1 MKRKIAFLLAVILI
15 VSTGFMAYATGVDNG
30 TRAAETEQES
40 STQPGGSV
48 SDSDSENSGLP
59 EDQISG
65 GTEGTG
71 KPENSGN
78 PVPGAGTGAEIQPPV
93 NGDAAGIGNA
103 AGKAVSM
110 GDIPQ
115 DTGEV
120 YVSIGMAQTLY
131 KSAAFPST

>member
-71 KPENSGN
+71 KPET
-78 PVPGAGTGAEIQPPV
+78 AGTPYRGRIRRYREREPV
-93 NGDAAGIGNA
+93 R
-103 AGKAVSM
+103 KYSRR
-110 GDIPQ
+110 
-115 DTGEV
+115 
-120 YVSIGMAQTLY
+120 
-131 KSAAFPST
+131 